1 GDHLFER
8 TVGGGDTRGFARRR
22 RRRRATRRRR
32 RPRRRLPA
40 PPDDSPWIRRPA
52 LPPSGFRRLCL
63 PPVRRCLTRIG
74 VCQRARV
81 GRFYGGRGR
90 LFVRGRRC
98 SARHA
103 AAVCYPPCCRIVFLA
118 PFACAHLPAR
128 WVGPPPDD
136 VFVARR
142 PCMPTAG
149 FAPTPHGHMRCH
161 AAYARPR
168 RAATL
173 RRALPTWPRRAGAA
187 ASGRRSIEAT
197 VRIPAPPQA
206 DA

>member
-1 GDHLFER
+1 MRCWCAGALFDSLLATGDKE
-8 TVGGGDTRGFARRR
+8 
-22 RRRRATRRRR
+22 
-32 RPRRRLPA
+32 
-40 PPDDSPWIRRPA
+40 
-52 LPPSGFRRLCL
+52 
-63 PPVRRCLTRIG
+63 
-74 VCQRARV
+74 QRARV
-81 GRFYGGRGR
+81 GRLYGGRGR

-103 AAVCYPPCCRIVFLA
+103 AAVCYPPCCRIVCLS

-128 WVGPPPDD
+128 WVGPQPDD

-149 FAPTPHGHMRCH
+149 FAPTPNGHMRCR

-168 RAATL
+168 RATTL
-173 RRALPTWPRRAGAA
+173 RRTPPTRPRRAGAA
-187 ASGRRSIEAT
+187 AGGRRFIEAT

-206 DA
+206 DAGMAAGRRAQCPPRRATQCQGVLFTKALVRTLRPLRSGRGHAP